1 MKHKKIFENGKYVPQ
16 RTCLVCRK
24 TLPKEMLI
32 RIAKIDGEFIIN
44 GKGGRGAYICK
55 NDECIKNAQKHR
67 ALERGFRCTVSQSV
81 YEECMKLG
89 G

>member
-24 TLPKEMLI
+24 ILPKEMLI
-32 RIAKIDGEFIIN
+32 RVAKTDGGFIVN

-55 NDECIKNAQKHR
+55 NPECLEKAQKIR
-67 ALERGFRCTVSQSV
+67 ALERGFKCAVSQSV
-81 YEECMKLG
+81 YEECMKLV
-89 G
+89 